1 MIHRRAFLAGVGTAT
16 AVSLAGCTSE
26 AVGDSCEE
34 ETVVDEYDTYSAGQ
48 NVTWRIEMEENQK
61 LAIEAVQTGD
71 GARPKLEV
79 ENPNGTL
86 AAEVGPSENIDRTVT
101 AQTDGTYYV
110 RFVNEAFINTGQWDI
125 TITLRSEGC

>member
-1 MIHRRAFLAGVGTAT
+1 MIPRREFLGGVGAAT

-34 ETVVDEYDTYSAGQ
+34 ETFVDEYDTYRAGESI
-48 NVTWRIEMEENQK
+48 TWRAEMEAEQT

-86 AAEVGPSENIDRTVT
+86 VAEVGPSENIDRTVT
-101 AQTDGTYYV
+101 AQTDGTHYV
-110 RFVNEAFINTGQWDI
+110 RFVNAAIMTSGQWDI
-125 TITLRSEGC
+125 TITHRSAGC